1 VILIALDPGL
11 DATGYAVFDVPKMP
25 PHHPGNYRNA
35 LIDSGTIRSAIEVE
49 LSRRLHQLHTGLL
62 ALHQQHGADRIVVEV
77 PTISGMYARQR
88 SKARDAGSFGADAMT
103 AMHHATGALLLT
115 GQIMDIPTDTR
126 RAAKVDKAAKTAW
139 VVNLWPELG
148 DRKSNQ
154 DQRDA
159 IYLGATALRDYATD
173 ARRAA

>member
-1 VILIALDPGL
+1 V
-11 DATGYAVFDVPKMP
+11 
-25 PHHPGNYRNA
+25 YRNA
-35 LIDSGTIRSAIEVE
+35 LLDSGVIRSGINATLPE
-49 LSRRLHQLHTGLL
+49 RLGQLHRGLFLL
-62 ALHQQHGADRIVVEV
+62 ASEHGADRIVVEV

-115 GQIMDIPTDTR
+115 GQIMEIPTDTR

-139 VVNLWPELG
+139 VVALWPELG

-159 IYLGATALRDYATD
+159 IYLGATALRDYAID